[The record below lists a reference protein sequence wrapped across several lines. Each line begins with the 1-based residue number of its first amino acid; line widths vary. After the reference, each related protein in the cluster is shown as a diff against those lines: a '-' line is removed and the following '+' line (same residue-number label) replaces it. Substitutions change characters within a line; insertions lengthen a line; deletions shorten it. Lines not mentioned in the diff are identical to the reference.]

1 LITRILLSQ
10 ARLSSGDI
18 APLFDNR
25 LLHLPWVGARP
36 GADLLGD
43 VNTLLSWLQK
53 WHKLSDMLALPLWLK
68 VASLLRHLLNDG
80 LFLVKALLWAGGEDT
95 SRWATE
101 LTGHLLT
108 LGFRRVLLNSQFLRG
123 TDLLGPF
130 CTLLFSSV
138 TLGDILTLLL
148 LDGLTL
154 DNIILNIVLMVPGL
168 TLRLIDGLTFFWTLA
183 FTDQRGVAKLD
194 WLLRGNLFVFNKAAF
209 DEVLFT
215 LLLLLRL
222 KVSSVSGVAL
232 LAVAVLALDDI
243 IIFSFF
249 NHDNLVNAPLSSS
262 SNGSNVKSNLITTSL
277 T

>member
-1 LITRILLSQ
+1 
-10 ARLSSGDI
+10 
-18 APLFDNR
+18 
-25 LLHLPWVGARP
+25 
-36 GADLLGD
+36 
-43 VNTLLSWLQK
+43 
-53 WHKLSDMLALPLWLK
+53 MLTLPLWLK
-68 VASLLRHLLNDG
+68 VASLLRHLLDDG
-80 LFLVKALLWAGGEDT
+80 LFLVKALLWARGEDT

-108 LGFRRVLLNSQFLRG
+108 FGFRRVLLDSQFLRG

-130 CTLLFSSV
+130 CTLLFSGV
-138 TLGDILTLLL
+138 TLCDILALLL

-154 DNIILNIVLMVPGL
+154 NNIILNIVLVVPGL
-168 TLRLIDGLTFFWTLA
+168 TLRLIDGLTLFWTLA
-183 FTDQRGVAKLD
+183 FTDQRGVAELD
-194 WLLRGNLFVFNKAAF
+194 GLLRGNLFVFNKAAF

-222 KVSSVSGVAL
+222 KVSGVSGVAL
-232 LAVAVLALDDI
+232 LAVAVLALNDI
-243 IIFSFF
+243 IVFSFF